1 MSGSTAATR
10 ARRVAAEFLGTW
22 GIVVVVVGSGI
33 MAQRLSDD
41 VGVQLLANTIATAG
55 GLVMLISLFAGVSGA
70 QFNPVVT
77 VVQAATRRMGWDEVA
92 PFVAAQVAGA
102 CCGAMTANVMFG
114 LDVVNVSTKL
124 RNGGPII
131 IGEVVATAVL
141 VLLIEGSIRGGH
153 SERIPYMV
161 AAWITAAYWCTS
173 STSFANPAVSV
184 GRSLSDTFAG
194 IDPSSLPMFFV
205 GQAVGGVL
213 GCLAAFVVFG
223 SADAEGDGEGRRD

>member
-1 MSGSTAATR
+1 MPGSFVAASG
-10 ARRVAAEFLGTW
+10 RRVAAELVGTW

-41 VGVQLLANTIATAG
+41 VGVQLLANTIATTG
-55 GLVMLISLFAGVSGA
+55 GLVMLITLFSTVSGA

-77 VVQAATRRMGWDEVA
+77 LVQAVTGRMRWAEVV
-92 PFVAAQVAGA
+92 PFVVAQVAGA
-102 CCGAMTANVMFG
+102 CIGAVTANVMFG
-114 LDVVNVSTKL
+114 LDAVNVSTKL
-124 RNGGPII
+124 RDGGPII
-131 IGEVVATAVL
+131 AGEIVATAVL
-141 VLLIEGSIRGGH
+141 VLLIEGFIRTGR
-153 SERIPYMV
+153 ERLIPAMV

-205 GQAVGGVL
+205 GQFVGGAVGACV
-213 GCLAAFVVFG
+213 AVIVFG
-223 SADAEGDGEGRRD
+223 GVAVRGGGD